1 MPPRKKKG
9 ATPVKATPAEAA
21 PAKEE
26 AKAEAKAEPAATEL
40 DSERC
45 SRYEF
50 A

>member
-26 AKAEAKAEPAATEL
+26 AKAEPAATEL